1 MNFPPKAISVLLLVQ
16 CLFIW
21 MGYALTRKMI
31 RVLETTASSAEEA
44 IRYSQP
50 VHYCPRW
57 VLGIGLWALLIPLA
71 WAAWVCLRSESHQ
84 GVPIAQAIDTNL
96 TLILTIL
103 TVCFW
108 SFSAALSIA
117 AVFAAPY
124 G

>member
-21 MGYALTRKMI
+21 MGYALTRRMFCF
-31 RVLETTASSAEEA
+31 LEMTESPATLNA
-44 IRYSQP
+44 RHWHYS
-50 VHYCPRW
+50 VSW

-84 GVPIAQAIDTNL
+84 GIPMAQVIDTNI
-96 TLILTIL
+96 TLILTIV

-108 SFSAALSIA
+108 SYGAVLSIA